1 MVMTAELMAR
11 LGDVADNRWGLV
23 TTARAEVIGISRK
36 QMSRLAADGA
46 VVRVAQGVYRISEAL
61 PARQEEIAARWLVL
75 TNPAEAAPLGVPT
88 VVAAGESAALLHG
101 IGDFRFSG
109 SEFIVPARRRTRL
122 TAVTL
127 RVQRLTPSE
136 VALVDD
142 VPALTVERTIA
153 DLLATGSNLH
163 VVGRV
168 LRDALEQEKL
178 VSPDKLAQYLAPQ
191 ATANGMPLGDGRAL
205 ADLLFELAGVSA
217 PARNT
222 SWKAFSRN

>member
-101 IGDFRFSG
+101 I
-109 SEFIVPARRRTRL
+109 
-122 TAVTL
+122 
-127 RVQRLTPSE
+127 
-136 VALVDD
+136 
-142 VPALTVERTIA
+142 
-153 DLLATGSNLH
+153 
-163 VVGRV
+163 
-168 LRDALEQEKL
+168 
-178 VSPDKLAQYLAPQ
+178 
-191 ATANGMPLGDGRAL
+191 
-205 ADLLFELAGVSA
+205 
-217 PARNT
+217 
-222 SWKAFSRN
+222 